1 MLDINL
7 KQLEVFVT
15 TAEYGSFTRAADVL
29 YLSQSTVSS
38 HIRGLEETLGTPL
51 FDRSARRKV
60 VLTEE
65 GKRIYPTVREIVDRC
80 RRLQD
85 ALPETAGTILT
96 VGASTV
102 PAQFLVPRLL
112 ADFSRQRPD
121 CQFLLRRGDSARVH
135 ALLQKG
141 EIAVG
146 FVGNRMDERN
156 FRYVPL
162 LEDRLVLAAENSPRF
177 RDFPADAGLEL
188 LLREPVVARERDSG
202 TWLETEKWL
211 RSRGIAPERLHILAR
226 MENPDAIRR
235 AVSQGMG
242 VSVLSS
248 LAVEEDAAAGRLR
261 VFELGQGVWRQ
272 ICMVVPKKASQTA
285 VQAAVMDFVSQSTLP
300 E

>member
-7 KQLEVFVT
+7 RQLEVFAV

-102 PAQFLVPRLL
+102 PAQ
-112 ADFSRQRPD
+112 Q
-121 CQFLLRRGDSARVH
+121 Q
-135 ALLQKG
+135 
-141 EIAVG
+141 
-146 FVGNRMDERN
+146 
-156 FRYVPL
+156 
-162 LEDRLVLAAENSPRF
+162 
-177 RDFPADAGLEL
+177 
-188 LLREPVVARERDSG
+188 
-202 TWLETEKWL
+202 
-211 RSRGIAPERLHILAR
+211 
-226 MENPDAIRR
+226 
-235 AVSQGMG
+235 SQ
-242 VSVLSS
+242 
-248 LAVEEDAAAGRLR
+248 
-261 VFELGQGVWRQ
+261 
-272 ICMVVPKKASQTA
+272 
-285 VQAAVMDFVSQSTLP
+285 
-300 E
+300 

>member
-1 MLDINL
+1 MLEINL

-15 TAEYGSFTRAADVL
+15 TAEYGSFTKAADAL

-38 HIRGLEETLGTPL
+38 HIRGLEDSLHTML
-51 FDRSARRKV
+51 FYRSAKRKV
-60 VLTEE
+60 ELTEA
-65 GKRIYPTVREIVDRC
+65 GRRIYSPAREIVDRC
-80 RRLQD
+80 RLLQG
-85 ALPETAGTILT
+85 ALTEELCSTLTI
-96 VGASTV
+96 GASTV
-102 PAQFLVPRLL
+102 PAQYLMPRLL
-112 ADFSRQRPD
+112 ADFARQRPD
-121 CQFLLRRGDSARVH
+121 CQFLLRRGDTAQVH
-135 ALLQKG
+135 EMLRAEQAQ
-141 EIAVG
+141 IG
-146 FVGNRMDERN
+146 FVGMRMDEKE
-156 FRYVPL
+156 FRYYPV

-285 VQAAVMDFVSQSTLP
+285 VQAAFMDFVSQSTLP

>member
-1 MLDINL
+1 MA
-7 KQLEVFVT
+7 K
-15 TAEYGSFTRAADVL
+15 
-29 YLSQSTVSS
+29 
-38 HIRGLEETLGTPL
+38 
-51 FDRSARRKV
+51 
-60 VLTEE
+60 
-65 GKRIYPTVREIVDRC
+65 
-80 RRLQD
+80 
-85 ALPETAGTILT
+85 
-96 VGASTV
+96 ASTV

-202 TWLETEKWL
+202 TWMRNGEMAPQPGHCPGTPAHSGPDGKSGRHPPAGRYL
-211 RSRGIAPERLHILAR
+211 RGWGFRCCRL
-226 MENPDAIRR
+226 
-235 AVSQGMG
+235 
-242 VSVLSS
+242 

-285 VQAAVMDFVSQSTLP
+285 VQAAFMDFVSQSTLP